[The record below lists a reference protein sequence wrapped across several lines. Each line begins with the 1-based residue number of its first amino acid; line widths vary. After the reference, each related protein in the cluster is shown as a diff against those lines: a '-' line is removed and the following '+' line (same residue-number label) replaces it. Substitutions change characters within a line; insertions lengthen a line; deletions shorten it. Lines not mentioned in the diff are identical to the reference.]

1 MNINTDGY
9 DIIISYIYSI
19 YNIIQQTDDTVTHL
33 HLLKHFGYADCYEA

>member
-9 DIIISYIYSI
+9 DIITYIIYSI
-19 YNIIQQTDDTVTHL
+19 YNIQQTDYTVTHL